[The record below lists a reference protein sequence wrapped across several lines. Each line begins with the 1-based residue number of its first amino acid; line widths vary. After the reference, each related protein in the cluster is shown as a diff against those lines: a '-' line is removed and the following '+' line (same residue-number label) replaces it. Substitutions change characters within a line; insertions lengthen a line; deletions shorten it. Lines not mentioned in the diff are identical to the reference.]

1 METTKIQLDGKARL
15 AGTLTIELMPKGQPA
30 KFVLV
35 DVIPGTDSKELAR
48 DLYKQMTLTLG
59 SGSFKF
65 NQSGDKVVIE
75 KANQSA
81 PAFSVRVVN
90 LSILGMS
97 VLID

>member
-1 METTKIQLDGKARL
+1 MGN
-15 AGTLTIELMPKGQPA
+15 LTIELMPQGQPA
-30 KFVLV
+30 KFVSV
-35 DVIPGTDSKELAR
+35 DVIPNTDSKEVAR
-48 DLYKQMTLTLG
+48 DLYKQMALTLG

-90 LSILGMS
+90 LSIIGVS
-97 VLID
+97 VVIN